1 MFRQLMTTNRFVSL
15 APDDPDNSETETE
28 PAEPRITDK
37 PQDDVSAVSDDTVF
51 YDANADTP
59 YFQAGTEPPPREQW
73 EVAAPINFH
82 DVHGV
87 LRLSHQLDETFR
99 SVKEIETPLGM
110 DSAQQMWKWADVGA
124 CQMPRAPPAYPTLM
138 VGKVERVNQLLAT
151 STIKLFSSG

>member
-51 YDANADTP
+51 YDANDDTP
-59 YFQAGTEPPPREQW
+59 YFQAGTEPPPREEW

-82 DVHGV
+82 NVHGV

-99 SVKEIETPLGM
+99 SSLKA
-110 DSAQQMWKWADVGA
+110 SA
-124 CQMPRAPPAYPTLM
+124 R
-138 VGKVERVNQLLAT
+138 
-151 STIKLFSSG
+151 F